1 MKIAVYGGSFN
12 PPHLGHLEAARAVA
26 EVIQPDKLLII
37 PDCIPPHKEVFA
49 DSPTPEQRLE
59 LCRLNFA
66 DIPNAE
72 ISDMEIVREGKSY
85 TAETVAKL
93 REDYGECELCLTV
106 GTDMFMSFE
115 DWYNFPYLFEQ
126 CTLIVMPRE
135 EDSIHELNIRKAEY
149 EEKYGAK
156 ITVLD
161 RVPLPMSSSEIRSWL
176 PRRMGA
182 DTLKEEVYAQ
192 IIRKNHYNAL
202 PELTWLRERAFACLK
217 PSRIAH
223 VAGCE
228 SEAVLLAMRCGE
240 NADAAAETAI
250 LHDITKRLTREEHLL
265 LCEKYGIICDKSELE
280 NEKLLHAVTGAAL
293 SKDMFGIS
301 DEIYSAIRYHT
312 TGKPDMTLLE
322 KIIYLADYIEPTRD
336 FEGVEALREAVY
348 EDIDKGLSLAF
359 EMSLAEVRSYGIEPH
374 KNTVE
379 AYEWYKRDSMR

>member
-1 MKIAVYGGSFN
+1 MKIAIYGGSFN
-12 PPHLGHLEAARAVA
+12 PPHLGHLEAAKAVA
-26 EVIQPDKLLII
+26 EEIKPDKLLII

-49 DSPTPEQRLE
+49 DSPAPEQRLE

-93 REDYGECELCLTV
+93 REDYGGCELCLTV

-115 DWYNFPYLFEQ
+115 EWYNFPYLFEQ

-135 EDSIHELNIRKAEY
+135 EDSIRELNIRRAEY

-161 RVPLPMSSSEIRSWL
+161 RVPLPMSSSEIRAWL

-182 DTLKEEVYAQ
+182 DTLKEEVYAE
-192 IIRKNHYNAL
+192 IIRKNYYNAL
-202 PELTWLRERAFACLK
+202 PELTWLRERASGYLK

-228 SEAVLLAMRCGE
+228 SEAVLLAMQYGE
-240 NADAAAETAI
+240 DADAAAEAAV
-250 LHDITKRLTREEHLL
+250 LHDITKKLSREEHLI

-280 NEKLLHAVTGAAL
+280 NEKLLHALTGAAL
-293 SKDMFGIS
+293 ARELFGVS

-348 EDIDKGLSLAF
+348 EDIDTGLSLAF

-379 AYEWYKRDSMR
+379 AYEWYKRDI